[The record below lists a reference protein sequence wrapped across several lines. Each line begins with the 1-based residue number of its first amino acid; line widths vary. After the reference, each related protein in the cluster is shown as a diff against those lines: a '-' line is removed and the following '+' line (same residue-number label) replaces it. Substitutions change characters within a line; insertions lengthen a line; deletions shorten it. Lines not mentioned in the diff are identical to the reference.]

1 MFRRYGLWMSRPL
14 DGTDWRILSELQDD
28 GRLSFNQL
36 GRKVNLSAPAVADRV
51 RRLEDAGVIAGTR
64 PGSTPLVRASR

>member
-1 MFRRYGLWMSRPL
+1 MSRPL

-36 GRKVNLSAPAVADRV
+36 GRKVNLSPPAVWTKVSNTPVLTNGEWVIQLGQYDGTERFF
-51 RRLEDAGVIAGTR
+51 RL
-64 PGSTPLVRASR
+64 RAP